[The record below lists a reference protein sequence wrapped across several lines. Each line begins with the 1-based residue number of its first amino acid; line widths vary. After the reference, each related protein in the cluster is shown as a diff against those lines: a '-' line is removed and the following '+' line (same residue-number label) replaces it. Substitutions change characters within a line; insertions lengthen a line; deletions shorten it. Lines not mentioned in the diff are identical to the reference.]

1 MVRPAVKV
9 AEPTDAVQVLVR
21 AAGPALTA
29 PPAVQV
35 AVQVAEL
42 QVAVPVAELQVAVP
56 VAELQVG
63 RQVVASKVPTTARP
77 SGS

>member
-9 AEPTDAVQVLVR
+9 AEPADAVQVLVR

-29 PPAVQV
+29 PPAVQI
-35 AVQVAEL
+35 AVQ
-42 QVAVPVAELQVAVP
+42 

>member
-1 MVRPAVKV
+1 MKV

-42 QVAVPVAELQVAVP
+42 QVAVPVAELQV
-56 VAELQVG
+56 G